1 MNNETAIVTE
11 KINRTKSRIVQ
22 DPERIKR
29 NITTM
34 SVTVNEDKKTVAS
47 HESKIRDLQAKIAA
61 LLNIEKV
68 RPLLPP
74 TESVPYRRRHRMYG
88 HASSNCR

>member
-1 MNNETAIVTE
+1 MRIQASKRPIVQEGVNNETAIVTE

-29 NITTM
+29 NIATM
-34 SVTVNEDKKTVAS
+34 SATVNEDKKTIAS
-47 HESKIRDLQAKIAA
+47 HEGKIRDLQAKIAA

-68 RPLLPP
+68 RTRPLP
-74 TESVPYRRRHRMYG
+74 M
-88 HASSNCR
+88 ASHC

>member
-11 KINRTKSRIVQ
+11 KISRTKSRIVQ

-29 NITTM
+29 NIATM
-34 SVTVNEDKKTVAS
+34 SATVNEDKKTIAS
-47 HESKIRDLQAKIAA
+47 HEAKIRDLQAKIAA

-68 RPLLPP
+68 RIYAQMMPHMADMN
-74 TESVPYRRRHRMYG
+74 YRRTCGR
-88 HASSNCR
+88 ASSSCR